1 MAFTL
6 VVNKWKSV
14 LCVGNSS
21 VVKIYIIRPKPGISL
36 DWLTFFSRDYLI
48 WLYISYHIYIYVY
61 YILQF
66 MQLFFRV
73 FTSEVSSISSMS
85 KLLCSLTQQYRISE
99 KWHVIFLY
107 MYCDHYILSNFLR
120 RTIILVIIST
130 VMIEVVVAVVEVW
143 SELW

>member
-1 MAFTL
+1 
-6 VVNKWKSV
+6 
-14 LCVGNSS
+14 
-21 VVKIYIIRPKPGISL
+21 
-36 DWLTFFSRDYLI
+36 
-48 WLYISYHIYIYVY
+48 
-61 YILQF
+61 

-85 KLLCSLTQQYRISE
+85 KLLCPLTQQYHISE

-130 VMIEVVVAVVEVW
+130 VMVEVVVAVVEVW